1 MRNYLHFTSL
11 GAMFVVDE
19 LCKTLSR
26 EAVKRLLHPN
36 ISPPSLVAM
45 ETKQTVQ
52 SPWQQT
58 FN

>member
-45 ETKQTVQ
+45 ETKQ